1 MNKSEYLRNRIE
13 ARSSNDSTAEKYGHN
28 YSGNTLVISDS
39 DVQLE
44 CLPICKPCK
53 GKGMVKPMFHTM
65 ECQDCFGTGFDLK
78 EPLALIRLQKKY
90 LEQAKSLIVGLR
102 KQLYELGLQ
111 DGESEQLAMDKFYR
125 HAKRFD

>member
-1 MNKSEYLRNRIE
+1 MSKSEYLENRIK
-13 ARSSNDSTAEKYGHN
+13 ARASNDSTAEQYG
-28 YSGNTLVISDS
+28 YSHSDNTLVVCDS

-44 CLPICKPCK
+44 CLPICKHCK
-53 GKGMVKPMFHTM
+53 GKGTVKPMFYTL
-65 ECQDCFGTGFDLK
+65 ECPDCFGTGLDLK

-90 LEQAKSLIVGLR
+90 LEQAKSLIVDLR